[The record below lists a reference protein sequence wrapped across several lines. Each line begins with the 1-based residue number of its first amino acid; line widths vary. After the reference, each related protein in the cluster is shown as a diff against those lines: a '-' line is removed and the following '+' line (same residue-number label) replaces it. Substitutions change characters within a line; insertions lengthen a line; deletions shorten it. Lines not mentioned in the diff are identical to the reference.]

1 MFRTFYVASKFIW
14 DLALLTPRKMKLE
27 RLQKEGNIKE
37 SADLISITT
46 NKWAKQ
52 IIQSSGVEIEAIGL
66 ENIPDGPVVF
76 VSNHQGYFD
85 IPVLFSLIDKPAS
98 FIAKKELG
106 TIPIFGKW
114 MELTRCI
121 FIDRGNKRQSLQ
133 AIKDG
138 IALLKE
144 GHSLVIFP
152 EGTRSK
158 SSDMKDFKKGSLK
171 LATKAK
177 VPIVPVC
184 IDGTYKVF
192 EANNGKKITPAKV
205 KVTFCD
211 PIFTDNITKEEDA
224 LLNDKVEGTVRKN
237 LLSN

>member
-1 MFRTFYVASKFIW
+1 MFRTFYVASKFIF
-14 DLALLTPRKMKLE
+14 DLALLTPTKMKLE
-27 RLQKEGNIKE
+27 KLQKKGEVE
-37 SADLISITT
+37 ASADLISKTT
-46 NKWAKQ
+46 NNWAKQ
-52 IIQSSGVEIEAIGL
+52 IIQSSGVEIETTGL

-85 IPVLFSLIDKPAS
+85 IPVLFSVITKPTS

-106 TIPIFGKW
+106 KIPVFGKW

-144 GHSLVIFP
+144 GHSLIIFP

-158 SSDMKDFKKGSLK
+158 SSEMKDFKKGSLK

-184 IDGTYKVF
+184 INGTYKVF
-192 EANNGKKITPAKV
+192 EANDGKKITPAKV
-205 KVTFCD
+205 NLTFCE
-211 PIFTDNITKEEDA
+211 PIFTDNITKEEEA
-224 LLNDKVEGTVRKN
+224 LLNDQVEGAVRKN